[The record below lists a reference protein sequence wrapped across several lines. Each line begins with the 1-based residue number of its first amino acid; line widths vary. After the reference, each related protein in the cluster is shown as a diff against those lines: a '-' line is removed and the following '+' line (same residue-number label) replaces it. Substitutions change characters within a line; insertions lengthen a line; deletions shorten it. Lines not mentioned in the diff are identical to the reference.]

1 MAVARPIADNRREA
15 IPSMA
20 HDHSPV
26 PRRRGLAPGHAPD
39 HDHVPGDAHAGA
51 RGALVVSLVLTAGY
65 SAVEAIAGWYAGSL
79 ALLSDAGH
87 MLTDSASLGLALLAH
102 AYASRPPTSRS
113 SYGHGRAEVLAA
125 FVNAIAMLAIV
136 ATIVVEAVRRLIAPS
151 PVLGGTVVGVA
162 LVGLAINAFV
172 AWRLSGARGSVNAR
186 AALIHVMG
194 DLLGSVAAIV
204 AGLVI
209 VLTGWM
215 PIDPILSIVVAA
227 LILRSTWR
235 LLRQTSD
242 VLMERV
248 PAHLDYAAIGQALAA
263 IPGVRDVHDLHVW
276 SMGADEVA
284 LSAHMGVESGEAW
297 PRVLAEAQRR
307 MRERFAIRHL
317 TLQPD
322 WPQSPRATSRRVIQ
336 LHSKDADG
344 RT

>member
-1 MAVARPIADNRREA
+1 MARGAAIADNLGGTPA
-15 IPSMA
+15 MT
-20 HDHSPV
+20 HDHAPL
-26 PRRRGLAPGHAPD
+26 PRRRGHANDHAPD
-39 HDHVPGDAHAGA
+39 HDHVPAAGHGAA
-51 RGALVVSLVLTAGY
+51 RGALVAALVLTGAY
-65 SAVEAIAGWYAGSL
+65 SAVEAFAGWWSGSL

-102 AYASRPPTSRS
+102 AYASRPPTARA

-136 ATIVVEAVRRLIAPS
+136 VAIVVEAARRLVEPQ
-151 PVLGGTVVGVA
+151 PVAGATVLYVA
-162 LVGLAINAFV
+162 LVGLAVNVFV
-172 AWRLSGARGSVNAR
+172 AWRLSRASGSVNAR
-186 AALIHVMG
+186 AALLHVMG

-204 AGLVI
+204 AGAVI
-209 VLTGWM
+209 LATGWT
-215 PIDPILSIVVAA
+215 PIDPILSVVVAA

-235 LLRQTSD
+235 LLRQTTD

-248 PAHLDYAAIGQALAA
+248 PEHLDYAEIGRALAS

-284 LSAHMGVESGEAW
+284 LSAHMGIEAGESW

-307 MRERFAIRHL
+307 MRERFGIAHL

-322 WPQSPRATSRRVIQ
+322 WPRASRATTRRVIPVKAR
-336 LHSKDADG
+336 SDEGPA
-344 RT
+344 